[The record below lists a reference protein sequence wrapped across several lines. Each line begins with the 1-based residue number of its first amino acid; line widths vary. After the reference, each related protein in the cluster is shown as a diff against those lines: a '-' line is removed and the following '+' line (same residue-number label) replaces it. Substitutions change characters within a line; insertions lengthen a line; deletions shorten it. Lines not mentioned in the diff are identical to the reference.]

1 MKNCVVAALLV
12 VAILVSAG
20 AGFFAGSQLTS
31 SKTALQSSASSSKW
45 KFVVRIDATVVNA
58 GQSLLLVASLTNTSP
73 SNQTI
78 RPYVQPF
85 VNLCVFATNG
95 KEVWAWDPLV
105 VTWPNT
111 NVTRGQS
118 LSQQVSIPT
127 ANFPVGEYAVEVA
140 PLSSQFSEN
149 FSLSVPF
156 SVQ

>member
-1 MKNCVVAALLV
+1 MENRTIASLLV
-12 VAILVSAG
+12 IAILVSAG
-20 AGFFAGSQLTS
+20 AGFLAGSQLTS
-31 SKTALQSSASSSKW
+31 SKTTLQSSASSSKW
-45 KFVVRIDATVVNA
+45 KFVVRIDATVVHA
-58 GQSLLLVASLTNTSP
+58 GQSLLLMASLTNTSP

-85 VNLCVFATNG
+85 VNPSVIATNG

-111 NVTRGQS
+111 NVTSGQS

-127 ANFPVGEYAVEVA
+127 ANFPVGEYTVEIA

-149 FSLSVPF
+149 FSLSMPF
-156 SVQ
+156 SVL